1 MAISTG
7 HLHRWLSY
15 AELGTAKGP
24 TSLRR
29 ENQRRGAVLREDL
42 LQGET
47 EGGIRQQNGILEK
60 YIYTYIYLFVYL
72 VIYLLIYLFIY
83 LFSQLVSY
91 SKNKLFDKKFRTLKW
106 RDCTI

>member
-29 ENQRRGAVLREDL
+29 ENQRRGAVRQLLREDL

-60 YIYTYIYLFVYL
+60 YIYIYIYLFICLSSYL
-72 VIYLLIYLFIY
+72 FTYLSIYLFI
-83 LFSQLVSY
+83 
-91 SKNKLFDKKFRTLKW
+91 
-106 RDCTI
+106 

>member
-29 ENQRRGAVLREDL
+29 ENQRRGAVRQLLREDL

-60 YIYTYIYLFVYL
+60 YIYTYIYLFICLSSYL
-72 VIYLLIYLFIY
+72 FTYLSIYLFI
-83 LFSQLVSY
+83 
-91 SKNKLFDKKFRTLKW
+91 
-106 RDCTI
+106 

>member
-29 ENQRRGAVLREDL
+29 ENQRRGAVRQLLREDL

-60 YIYTYIYLFVYL
+60 NIYIY
-72 VIYLLIYLFIY
+72 IYLFIY
-83 LFSQLVSY
+83 LF
-91 SKNKLFDKKFRTLKW
+91 
-106 RDCTI
+106 I